1 MKEHVVSVCDRGT
14 SSVPAHNVNV
24 HEDGTWS
31 IMLPRPTGVDAEYEK
46 HHLTF
51 VIRIGFWQ
59 RLRMLFGGGGGGTFV
74 FKLASNVNESIFF
87 FEGHGE

>member
-1 MKEHVVSVCDRGT
+1 MKEHVVSVCSRGT

-31 IMLPRPTGVDAEYEK
+31 IMLPRPTGADAEYT
-46 HHLTF
+46 HHLKF
-51 VIRIGFWQ
+51 VIHVGFWQ
-59 RLRMLFGGGGGGTFV
+59 RLRMLFCVDGGKFM
-74 FKLASNVNESIFF
+74 FKLASNVNESVFF